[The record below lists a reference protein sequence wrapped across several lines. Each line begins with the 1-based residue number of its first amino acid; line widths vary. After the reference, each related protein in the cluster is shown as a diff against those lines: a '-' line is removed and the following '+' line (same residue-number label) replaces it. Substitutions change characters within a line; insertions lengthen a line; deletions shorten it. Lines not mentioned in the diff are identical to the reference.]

1 VYLSS
6 LSTVDLFIPFAR
18 FVSLVLCLQTQDVVS
33 GNDLSDGCLRYL
45 NLLYRAEA
53 FSNPS
58 MPNSKLANRPEH
70 GIRRNDRGIE
80 MLKDGRY
87 KMTFGLQ

>member
-1 VYLSS
+1 MTYPAAV
-6 LSTVDLFIPFAR
+6 
-18 FVSLVLCLQTQDVVS
+18 
-33 GNDLSDGCLRYL
+33 YL
-45 NLLYRAEA
+45 NLLYRAEG
-53 FSNPS
+53 FSSPS
-58 MPNSKLANRPEH
+58 MPNSKLADRPEH